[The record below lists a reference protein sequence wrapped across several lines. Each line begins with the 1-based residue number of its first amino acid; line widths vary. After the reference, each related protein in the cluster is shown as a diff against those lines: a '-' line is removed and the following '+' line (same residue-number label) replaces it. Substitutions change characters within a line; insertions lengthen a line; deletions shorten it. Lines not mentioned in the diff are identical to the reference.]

1 MKNCSVFA
9 PATVA
14 NVGSGFDVLGFALC
28 DIGDVVQVRESST
41 PGLVIDSII
50 GADNIPLEPEK
61 NVCTVAAQALLN
73 SLEKKPSY
81 GYSFSITKKVAAG
94 SGLGSSASSSAAAV
108 VALNE
113 LLGSPFSRHELIPFA
128 MKGEALASGTEHAD
142 NVAPS
147 ILGGF
152 TLVQS
157 YEPLRV
163 VNLHYPEDLV
173 ATIVHPHVEVKTADS
188 KRILRQNIPLK
199 TAITQW
205 ANVGGLVAGL
215 AQEDFELIGH
225 SLQDVVAEPTRS
237 MLIPMYE
244 QVKILSKELGA
255 LGCSISGSG
264 PSIFMFSDAMN
275 IAQSLAESL
284 KDLYMDNLI
293 SCDVYLS
300 KINRMGC
307 QVIQ

>member
-1 MKNCSVFA
+1 MKKCTVFA

-28 DIGDVVQVRESST
+28 DVGDTVHVKKSST
-41 PGLVIDSII
+41 PGLVIESII
-50 GADNIPLEPEK
+50 GANNIPSDPVK
-61 NVCTVAAQALLN
+61 NVCTVAAQALLDC
-73 SLEKKPSY
+73 LEEKQEN
-81 GYSFSITKKVAAG
+81 GYSFIITKEVAAG

-113 LLGSPFSRHELIPFA
+113 LLGSPFSRHDLIPFA
-128 MKGEALASGTEHAD
+128 MKGEALASGAEHAD

-152 TLVQS
+152 TLIQS

-163 VNLHYPEDLV
+163 VNLHYPEELV
-173 ATIVHPHVEVKTADS
+173 VTVVHPHVEVKTVDS
-188 KRILRQNIPLK
+188 KRILKQNISLK

-215 AQEDFELIGH
+215 AQENFELIGH
-225 SLQDVVAEPTRS
+225 SLHDVVAEPTRS

-244 QVKILSKELGA
+244 QVKIISREMGG

-264 PSIFMFSDAMN
+264 PSIFVLTDSMEKAKN
-275 IAQSLAESL
+275 IADSLESL
-284 KDLYMDNLI
+284 YMNNFI

-300 KINRMGC
+300 KINKMGC

>member
-1 MKNCSVFA
+1 MKKCTVFA
-9 PATVA
+9 PASVA

-28 DIGDVVQVRESST
+28 DVGDLIQVEESSK
-41 PGLVIDSII
+41 PGLVIEAII
-50 GADNIPLEPEK
+50 GADNIPLDPAK

-73 SLEKKPSY
+73 ALDGKQKC
-81 GYSFSITKKVAAG
+81 GYKFTITKRVAAG

-108 VALNE
+108 MAVNE

-128 MKGEALASGTEHAD
+128 MKGEALASGAEHAD

-163 VNLHYPEDLV
+163 VNLHYPEELAV
-173 ATIVHPHVEVKTADS
+173 TVVHPNVEVKTADS
-188 KRILRQNIPLK
+188 KRILRQSIPLK

-215 AQEDFELIGH
+215 AQENFELIGH
-225 SLQDVVAEPTRS
+225 SLHDVVAEPTRS

-244 QVKILSKELGA
+244 QVKILSHEMGS

-264 PSIFMFSDAMN
+264 PSVFVLSESMD
-275 IAQSLAESL
+275 IAQNLAASL
-284 KDLYMDNLI
+284 KSLYMDHLI

-300 KINRMGC
+300 KINKMGC
-307 QVIQ
+307 QVIK

>member
-14 NVGSGFDVLGFALC
+14 NVGSGLDILGFALC
-28 DIGDVVQVRESST
+28 DVGDIVHVKEIST
-41 PGLVIDSII
+41 PGLFIESII
-50 GADNIPLEPEK
+50 GANNIPFDPVK

-73 SLEKKPSY
+73 CLEVKQEN
-81 GYSFSITKKVAAG
+81 GYSFTITKKVAAG

-113 LLGSPFSRHELIPFA
+113 LLGSPFTRHDLIPFA
-128 MKGEALASGTEHAD
+128 MKGEALASGAEHAD

-152 TLVQS
+152 TLIQS

-163 VNLHYPEDLV
+163 VNLHYPEELV
-173 ATIVHPHVEVKTADS
+173 VTVVHPHVEVKTVDS
-188 KRILRQNIPLK
+188 KRILKKSISLN

-215 AQEDFELIGH
+215 AQENFELIGH
-225 SLQDVVAEPTRS
+225 SLNDVVAEPTRS

-244 QVKILSKELGA
+244 QVKIISREMGG

-264 PSIFMFSDAMN
+264 PSIFILTDSMEVAKN
-275 IAQSLAESL
+275 LADSL
-284 KDLYMDNLI
+284 KSLYMKNLI

-300 KINRMGC
+300 KINKMGC